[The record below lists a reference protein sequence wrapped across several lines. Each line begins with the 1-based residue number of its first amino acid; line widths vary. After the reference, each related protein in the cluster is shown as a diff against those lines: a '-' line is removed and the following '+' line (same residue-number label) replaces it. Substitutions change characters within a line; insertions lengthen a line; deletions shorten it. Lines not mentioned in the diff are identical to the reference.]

1 MRVRPRIARLVG
13 IRHVCVLLLLVATGC
28 GGGSAPLPSSPP
40 GLPALHLSSPAFTEG
55 GTIPKAF
62 TCNGADKS
70 PPLQWSGIPK
80 AARSLVLIC
89 DDPDAPAGT
98 WSHWV
103 VFNLPP
109 DVTSL
114 EEGIAAELT
123 AAPEPRP
130 AVKQALRTTMQGKN
144 DFGKIGYGG
153 PCPPSGTHRYVFRLY
168 ALDRGLDVPA
178 GANRALVLKA
188 IEGHVL
194 AEGKLTAKYTRGS

>member
-1 MRVRPRIARLVG
+1 MKERSGIGRLAER
-13 IRHVCVLLLLVATGC
+13 RHVCVVILLTAIGC
-28 GGGSAPLPSSPP
+28 GGGSTPLPSSPP
-40 GLPALHLSSPAFTEG
+40 GLPALHLSSPAFTDG

-62 TCNGADKS
+62 TCDGADRS
-70 PPLQWSGIPK
+70 PPLQWSGVPQ

-114 EEGIAAELT
+114 EEGIAAELA

-130 AVKQALRTTMQGKN
+130 AVKQVLRTTVQGKN

-153 PCPPSGTHRYVFRLY
+153 PCPPSGSHRYVFRLY
-168 ALDRGLDVPA
+168 AVDRSLDVSA
-178 GANRALVLKA
+178 GATRAEVLRA
-188 IEGHVL
+188 IEGHVV
-194 AEGKLTAKYTRGS
+194 AEGKLTGKYARGS

>member
-1 MRVRPRIARLVG
+1 MRVKSWIARLG
-13 IRHVCVLLLLVATGC
+13 EIRHVYVLILLAAIGC
-28 GGGSAPLPSSPP
+28 SGSAPLPSAPP
-40 GLPALHLSSPAFTEG
+40 GLPALKLTSPAFTEG
-55 GTIPKAF
+55 GTIPKAY
-62 TCNGADKS
+62 TCDGADKS
-70 PPLQWSGIPK
+70 PPLQWSGIPE

-123 AAPEPRP
+123 AAPEPPP
-130 AVKQALRTTMQGKN
+130 AVKQALRATMQGKN

-168 ALDRGLDVPA
+168 AVDRSLDVPA
-178 GANRALVLKA
+178 GATRAEVLRA
-188 IEGHVL
+188 IEGHVV
-194 AEGKLTAKYTRGS
+194 AEGKLTGKYARGS